1 MSSLLKKYWK
11 AALSFLFACAVCIF
25 WWAFHPAHLAYQE
38 QLQLFLFDGAYF
50 TERLA
55 SPGGLANYVA
65 EFLTQFFYYPWLGAV
80 LLALLFLALQR
91 LTWCLARMQGA
102 ADVYYPFSF
111 LPALLLWRFLG
122 DENGMLA
129 LPVSLLLA
137 LLVAWIYSACWKSR
151 LRMVWVILSLAVLYW
166 VAGAVHFVFMG
177 WVMLCEI
184 RRGVQEGRSLWGV
197 FLSVIV
203 FLVALFCPLLASL
216 WVPFPLYRLMCGL
229 DYYRFPMIVPALQIV
244 APVFFAVLPFVLGVL
259 PSVRKRMSAWAL
271 GFILLMAVGGAWLV
285 LGGFNAKRERAITYD
300 YLVRTERLHDL
311 IRLAEQESPDS
322 PFEVACLNLSLA
334 MTGQLGDRMFQFY
347 QNGTEGLLPQFQ
359 RDFTSPLPAAEAYYH
374 LGMINTAQR
383 YVFEAMEAIPNFNKS
398 GRSFKR
404 LAETNLINGQ
414 YEVAA
419 KYLRILSRTLFYSDW
434 AEETMTYLG
443 NEDKINSHPEWGRLR
458 RLRYTEDFLFSD
470 SEMDMMLGL
479 LYQHNHAN
487 RMAFEYLLAYVLQ
500 QRNLEKFM
508 KYYPLGKDA
517 GYDHIPRSYQE
528 ALIYVW
534 TQNNRNFNNL
544 PWSISPSVLNAVT
557 EFARVYMTQQNSQPI
572 LQARYGD
579 TYWYYLLFGG
589 QPAAGA
595 GR

>member
-11 AALSFLFACAVCIF
+11 AALSLLFACAVCIF

-137 LLVAWIYSACWKSR
+137 LLIAWIYSACWKSP
-151 LRMVWVILSLAVLYW
+151 LRMVWVILSLSVLYW

-184 RRGVQEGRSLWGV
+184 RRGVQDGRSLWGV

-244 APVFFAVLPFVLGVL
+244 APGFFAVLPFVLGVL
-259 PSVRKRMSAWAL
+259 PSVRKRMSAWSAGL
-271 GFILLMAVGGAWLV
+271 VLLMAVGGAWLV
-285 LGGFNAKRERAITYD
+285 QGGFNAKRERAITYD
-300 YLVRTERLHDL
+300 YLVRTERWHDL

-359 RDFTSPLPAAEAYYH
+359 RDFTSPLPASEAYYY

-383 YVFEAMEAIPNFNKS
+383 YVFEAMEAIPNYNKS

-579 TYWYYLLFGG
+579 TYWYYLLFGS
-589 QPAAGA
+589 QPAVGA

>member
-11 AALSFLFACAVCIF
+11 AALSLLFACAVCIF

-50 TERLA
+50 TGRLA

-65 EFLTQFFYYPWLGAV
+65 EFLTQFFYYPSLGAV

-137 LLVAWIYSACWKSR
+137 LLVAWIYSTCWKSR

-184 RRGVQEGRSLWGV
+184 RRGIQDRRSLWGV

-244 APVFFAVLPFVLGVL
+244 AMAFCAIVPFVLGIL
-259 PSVRKRMSAWAL
+259 PAVRKRVSAWSAGL
-271 GFILLMAVGGAWLV
+271 VLLMAVGGAWLV
-285 LGGFNAKRERAITYD
+285 QGGFNAKRERAITYD
-300 YLVRTERLHDL
+300 YLVRTERWHDL